1 MGGREG
7 TVEEW
12 IFFFLMCS
20 HSGLTWNALCSLVWP
35 QNFDSPCLSLPSA
48 GITGVSQHAWLLIFY
63 SLLNNELYG
72 LLESPPEGK
81 RIVTRKWGLGTK
93 LRWNAY
99 LACSNS
105 ELRTHMRTHVYRSLW
120 AGEGGE
126 KGTR

>member
-1 MGGREG
+1 MD
-7 TVEEW
+7 
-12 IFFFLMCS
+12 FFFFDVFSLWTDLECI
-20 HSGLTWNALCSLVWP
+20 CSLVWP
-35 QNFDSPCLSLPSA
+35 QNFDNPCLSLPSA

-72 LLESPPEGK
+72 PLESPPEGK